1 LRAVWRIGLLGV
13 LRVLKLG
20 LRLKFWILPFFVV
33 PVIDITRR
41 SSERPAVGLRKK
53 NELTNSKDS
62 FML

>member
-33 PVIDITRR
+33 PVIDITKR
-41 SSERPAVGLRKK
+41 SSERPAVGIKTEK
-53 NELTNSKDS
+53 Q
-62 FML
+62 